1 MNAGDDGRIG
11 LKKAWVHTLRALG
24 ILRARYPG
32 YILLS
37 GLDSFIQAVQP
48 LSVLYL
54 SARILNELSG
64 DRDVRTIG
72 IYAGITVTLTFLL
85 SVSRSIIERALAVI
99 RSTFLQ
105 KMYFLHSE
113 KYMAMDFGH
122 VDKSRTN
129 EMLADIEAKINGN
142 GLGIPGV
149 YYIFPQLV
157 QRLIGVVVSALLLVG
172 LFRIVGPYAGNF
184 ATSPVSTIALVAL
197 VLLTMVFTFRLR
209 QKEQIVLKEVFEK
222 NPKTNVVI
230 DYYEKYVTDAA
241 KDIRLYAQQPA
252 IKVIMDEWV
261 SDAMWHGFF
270 HYEGKAGAATAAAN
284 ALSAGCV
291 YLFIGLRA
299 LAGMYGI
306 GSVLQY
312 VGAVSSLVEHVTGF
326 INECSNLV
334 ANSRYLE
341 LAYEYLDLSDDR
353 HKGTLTTEKRSDNEY
368 EIEFRNVSF
377 KYPDTDTYALRN
389 LSLRFKV
396 GRRLAVVGMNGSGKT
411 TMIKLL
417 CRLCDPT
424 EGEITLNG
432 IDIRKYDYREYIRLF
447 SVVFQDFKLF
457 SLPLGQNV
465 AASTEVDEAHAEEC
479 LTKAGFS
486 ERLSQLPRGLHTC
499 LYKDFDSDGVSISGG
514 EAQKIALARA
524 LYKDAPFIVLDE
536 PTAALDPIAEF
547 EVYSRFNDIIEDK
560 TAVFISHRL
569 SSCRFC
575 DDIAVFHEGR
585 LVQRGSHE
593 ELLADNSGKYAELWN
608 AQAQYYVT
616 KEAS

>member
-1 MNAGDDGRIG
+1 MNEGDSGRVD
-11 LKKAWVHTLRALG
+11 LKKAWGHTLRALS
-24 ILRARYPG
+24 IIRERCPG
-32 YILLS
+32 YMLLS
-37 GLDSFIQAVQP
+37 GLDSFIQALQP

-54 SARILNELSG
+54 SAGILNELST
-64 DRDVRTIG
+64 DKDVRTISM
-72 IYAGITVTLTFLL
+72 YVGITVTLAFVLA
-85 SVSRSIIERALAVI
+85 VSRSVIERRLTVI
-99 RSTFLQ
+99 RRTFLQ

-122 VDKSRTN
+122 VDKSKTN

-142 GLGIPGV
+142 GLGIPDV
-149 YYIFPQLV
+149 YDRFPKLV
-157 QRLIGVVVSALLLVG
+157 QRLVGLLGSVLLLRG
-172 LFRIVGPYAGNF
+172 LFRVAGPYTGNF
-184 ATSPVSTIALVAL
+184 ATSPVFTMALAAL

-209 QKEQIVLKEVFEK
+209 QREQVVFEGVFEK

-230 DYYEKYVTDAA
+230 GYYEKYVAEAA
-241 KDIRLYAQQPA
+241 KDIRLYAQKPA
-252 IKVIMDEWV
+252 IRAIIDEWV
-261 SDAMWHGFF
+261 NTGTWHWFF
-270 HYEGKAGAATAAAN
+270 HYEGKVGAATAAAN

-291 YLFIGLRA
+291 YLFVGLRA

-312 VGAVSSLVEHVTGF
+312 IGAVSNLVEHGTGLIDEF
-326 INECSNLV
+326 AGLV

-341 LAYEYLDLSDDR
+341 LAYQYLDLPDDR

-377 KYPDTDTYALRN
+377 KYPDTDTYVLRH
-389 LSLRFKV
+389 LSLRFMV

-417 CRLCDPT
+417 CRLYDPT

-432 IDIRKYDYREYIRLF
+432 IDIRKYDYREYIGLF

-465 AASTEVDEAHAEEC
+465 AASTEVDADYAEEC
-479 LTKAGFS
+479 LKKAGFS
-486 ERLSQLPRGLHTC
+486 ERLRELPQGLDTC

-547 EVYSRFNDIIEDK
+547 EVYSRFNEIIEDK

-569 SSCRFC
+569 SSSRFC

-593 ELLADNSGKYAELWN
+593 ALLADKRGQYAELWN
-608 AQAQYYVT
+608 AQAQYYVA
-616 KEAS
+616 EE